1 VACRRAEPTFITR
14 SYVDRRMR
22 KQYDGETS
30 LKSAGRCRGA
40 VERYPKT
47 DGKKADKFVIV
58 NGLLCKEIN
67 SDTQIVVPKLMQTPP
82 PDNSSNS
89 RT

>member
-1 VACRRAEPTFITR
+1 VACRRAELTFITR

-30 LKSAGRCRGA
+30 SKSAGRCRI
-40 VERYPKT
+40 ERYPKT

-67 SDTQIVVPKLMQTPP
+67 SDTPIVIYMGTNLQ
-82 PDNSSNS
+82 
-89 RT
+89 RLW